1 MIIWWLYQ
9 KKKNN
14 HDWHNCHFDV
24 PYFFHF
30 FSKVQVLIL
39 LFIFCQFY
47 SVDIQDSKVHHFAI
61 SFFFLFLII
70 IRSGLLAVIKW
81 SVCMLR
87 SYWNLL
93 EFSVSFSRPYAVLCI
108 YHLFVWSYFN
118 FLHNSQWITLP
129 TQSCRVLHSFCANFL
144 HLLITWLI
152 ISYLSPQNVY
162 LLFCCVLSIL
172 DVIWIVLMWLFCPA
186 IRKDSVSLWT
196 FLFLSH
202 NQFFCVWGVAY

>member
-1 MIIWWLYQ
+1 MFHI
-9 KKKNN
+9 
-14 HDWHNCHFDV
+14 
-24 PYFFHF
+24 FFTSLVRSRYLSF
-30 FSKVQVLIL
+30 FSFSVSFIL
-39 LFIFCQFY
+39 WTSRIAKSTISQFHLF
-47 SVDIQDSKVHHFAI
+47 FA
-61 SFFFLFLII
+61 LFLII

-87 SYWNLL
+87 SHWNLL

-108 YHLFVWSYFN
+108 YHLFVWSYFK

-186 IRKDSVSLWT
+186 IRKDSVSLLM

-202 NQFFCVWGVAY
+202 NQFFFLCVGCCLLAV